1 MRPSLA
7 GANGFGSSRSGLRCG
22 KAERALVLEHLV
34 VPRERCFAKRH
45 RRKQRR
51 ELLVKCRRFYVA
63 DARALTRARALRR
76 ANARCLSAAKRY
88 SRACTA
94 LLARSNAAICW
105 RSSLLRLAR
114 RRIQEPLGVLG
125 TLTLKK
131 EPSPS
136 IADAMDV
143 HLRPCAHRDT
153 LMSEVNRQQTKIN
166 YSPVF
171 FFLNIIFKNWAR
183 GGRPTVG
190 RLAANQ
196 WTRGWKFQLR
206 DRQRRFYACR
216 ACRPPWERAV
226 TRLLRRL
233 GCSAALRGCPAGE
246 PKAI

>member
-1 MRPSLA
+1 MFCETPSTEAAPRAVGQVPPILRRRRA
-7 GANGFGSSRSGLRCG
+7 RVNTRTSAAPRQRTLFERCEAVFESLYGALGSLERCHLL
-22 KAERALVLEHLV
+22 ALVA
-34 VPRERCFAKRH
+34 PPTRSKANPGASRCAGDLNFKI
-45 RRKQRR
+45 K
-51 ELLVKCRRFYVA
+51 
-63 DARALTRARALRR
+63 
-76 ANARCLSAAKRY
+76 
-88 SRACTA
+88 
-94 LLARSNAAICW
+94 
-105 RSSLLRLAR
+105 
-114 RRIQEPLGVLG
+114 
-125 TLTLKK
+125 
-131 EPSPS
+131 PSPS

-171 FFLNIIFKNWAR
+171 FLNIIFKNGAR